1 MTSFSYSTWRKVLRM
16 RRKKDKTK
24 LKDSDIGMFWFNQE
38 TSGRPVW
45 PEWNVEMKMVG
56 RNEKGAKGRKY

>member
-1 MTSFSYSTWRKVLRM
+1 M

-24 LKDSDIGMFWFNQE
+24 LKDSDIVMFWFNQE